1 MMRILSA
8 RMLFGID
15 LFGVAMLRAYV
26 AAGVLIA
33 LFGLPKQH
41 PLWICELTET
51 LTNDRAGDAMVALA
65 AKLIFFAGWIG
76 AWVVSAGLVRLLK
89 RIYDLTV

>member
-8 RMLFGID
+8 RVLFGID

-26 AAGVLIA
+26 VSGVLIA

-41 PLWICELTET
+41 LLWICELVET
-51 LTNDRAGDAMVALA
+51 LTNDRAGDATVAFA
-65 AKLIFFAGWIG
+65 AKLLFFAGWIA
-76 AWVVSAGLVRLLK
+76 AWVVSFGFVRLLK
-89 RIYDLTV
+89 RISDLTV